1 MIRVMLTGLHFPL
14 IFLFLTL
21 GTGCGTTKSL
31 YRSVMPDGK
40 KGLKKRIWVMPP
52 LDQGGIGEEKVDEI
66 TAKLTDQLKE
76 KGHFLVYKGTKISSS
91 SQITLTH
98 QSVFI
103 LDPMLLKSADEM
115 GINVLIVAAL
125 NPFESEARRRGIWP
139 FRRTRQEVDISLL
152 VTAID
157 VIDGSFFLTYEV
169 SEEKEI
175 SAEPTEKASMKK
187 AELDEAL
194 AELLQDQA
202 AVIREKLRDH
212 PWRGK
217 ITLADPEGLLINAGK
232 DIGLKTGQ
240 VFEVFAK
247 GESIHSVNG
256 RDITFLGPKVGEIK
270 TVTVMASTAK
280 AVPLIG
286 GPFEAGQVIQEKK

>member
-1 MIRVMLTGLHFPL
+1 MIRVMLTGLHFAL

-21 GTGCGTTKSL
+21 GMGCGTTKSL
-31 YRSVMPDGK
+31 YRSVMPGGE

-52 LDQGGIGEEKVDEI
+52 LDQGGIGEEKIDEI
-66 TAKLTDQLKE
+66 TAKLTDQLE
-76 KGHFLVYKGTKISSS
+76 ENSHNLVYKGTKISSS

-103 LDPMLLKSADEM
+103 LDPTLLKSADEM
-115 GINVLIVAAL
+115 GINVLIVSAL
-125 NPFESEARRRGIWP
+125 NPLESEARRRGIWP

-152 VTAID
+152 ATAVD
-157 VIDGSFFLTYEV
+157 VIDGSFFLTHLV
-169 SEEKEI
+169 TEEKKI
-175 SAEPTEKASMKK
+175 SAEPTEKATIKK
-187 AELDEAL
+187 AALDEAL

-232 DIGLKTGQ
+232 DIGLETGQ

-247 GESIHSVNG
+247 GASIHSMNG
-256 RDITFLGPKVGEIK
+256 RDFSLLGPKVGEIK
-270 TVTVMASTAK
+270 AVTVMDSTAK

-286 GPFEAGQVIQEKK
+286 GPFEAGQVIREKK

>member
-1 MIRVMLTGLHFPL
+1 MTRVVLKGLHFSL

-21 GTGCGTTKSL
+21 GMGCGTTKSL
-31 YRSVMPDGK
+31 YRSVMPDGE

-52 LDQGGIGEEKVDEI
+52 LHEGGVGEEKIEEI
-66 TAKLTDQLKE
+66 TAKLTDQLK
-76 KGHFLVYKGTKISSS
+76 KNSHFLVYKGTKISSL

-103 LDPMLLKSADEM
+103 LDPALLKSADEL
-115 GINVLIVAAL
+115 GINVLVVAAL
-125 NPFESEARRRGIWP
+125 TPFESETRRRGIWP

-152 VTAID
+152 VNAVD
-157 VIDGSFFLTYEV
+157 VIDGSFFLTHLV
-169 SEEKEI
+169 TKKKGI
-175 SAEPTEKASMKK
+175 SANPTEKASIKK
-187 AELDEAL
+187 TEIDEAL

-202 AVIREKLRDH
+202 AVIRDKLRDH

-232 DIGLKTGQ
+232 DIGLETGQ

-247 GESIHSVNG
+247 GAPIHSMNG
-256 RDITFLGPKVGEIK
+256 RDFPLLGPKVGEIE
-270 TVTVMASTAK
+270 TVTVMDSTAK

-286 GPFEAGQVIQEKK
+286 GPFEAGQVIREKK

>member
-1 MIRVMLTGLHFPL
+1 MIRVMLTGLHFSF

-21 GTGCGTTKSL
+21 GMGCGTTKSL
-31 YRSVMPDGK
+31 YRSVIPVGDE
-40 KGLKKRIWVMPP
+40 GLKKRIWVMPL
-52 LDQGGIGEEKVDEI
+52 LDQGGLGEKKIEEI
-66 TAKLTDQLKE
+66 TAKLADQLE
-76 KGHFLVYKGTKISSS
+76 ENSNFLVYKGTKISSS

-103 LDPMLLKSADEM
+103 LDPALLKSADEM

-125 NPFESEARRRGIWP
+125 SPFESETRRRGIWP
-139 FRRTRQEVDISLL
+139 FRKTRQEVDISLL
-152 VTAID
+152 VNAVD
-157 VIDGSFFLTYEV
+157 VIDGSFFLTHLV
-169 SEEKEI
+169 TKGKEI
-175 SAEPTEKASMKK
+175 SAEPTEKVSIKK
-187 AELDEAL
+187 TEIDEAL

-202 AVIREKLRDH
+202 AVIGDKLRDH

-232 DIGLKTGQ
+232 DIGLETGQ

-247 GESIHSVNG
+247 GTSIQSMDG
-256 RDITFLGPKVGEIK
+256 RDFPLLGPKVGEIE
-270 TVTVMASTAK
+270 TVTVMNSTAK

-286 GPFEAGQVIQEKK
+286 GPFEPGQVIREKK